1 MAVSGVSPTASTLQ
15 STQTDPRQLFG
26 QLTSAINSGDLSSA
40 QQIYSQLSQALGG
53 TNANSNNPFDQALN
67 AIGQSL
73 QSGDIGG
80 AQQALSSLQQQTQA
94 GRGHHHHGGHHGGGG
109 QASASA
115 SPSSSTTTTSSA
127 SVTATSG
134 TTINL
139 TA

>member
-109 QASASA
+109 QTNASA
-115 SPSSSTTTTSSA
+115 SPSSTTTTSSA